1 MPLNK
6 EELKKLS
13 PRERLKKLKE
23 VEEETKTELEEAAAL
38 IKETE
43 KEVNVEDI
51 SSGVA
56 VPDTQPIDISEL
68 FGSSEEGK
76 KIEDML
82 DVGGV
87 KYEAGMD
94 DTDNTGYLSLGQ
106 GGGGGAK
113 LEDTFDIKTYAAS
126 SQSEAKKVTASKSLM
141 DQVKK
146 YSRG

>member
-1 MPLNK
+1 MPLDK

-76 KIEDML
+76 KIEDLL

-87 KYEAGMD
+87 KYEAGFD
-94 DTDNTGYLSLGQ
+94 ETDNAGYLSIGQ
-106 GGGGGAK
+106 GGGGGTK
-113 LEDTFDIKTYAAS
+113 LEDTFDIKTYAAG
-126 SQSEAKKVTASKSLM
+126 SESETKKATASKNVI
-141 DQVKK
+141 DHVKK